1 VVKSFLKFPGL
12 PGADA
17 TDAPGFSVCPAHAA
31 VSFEAIAKSTT
42 KARKSHAQDKGSRT
56 Y

>member
-1 VVKSFLKFPGL
+1 VVKRFLKFPGL

-17 TDAPGFSVCPAHAA
+17 TDTPGFSVCHAHAA

-42 KARKSHAQDKGSRT
+42 MARKSHAQYKRSRT